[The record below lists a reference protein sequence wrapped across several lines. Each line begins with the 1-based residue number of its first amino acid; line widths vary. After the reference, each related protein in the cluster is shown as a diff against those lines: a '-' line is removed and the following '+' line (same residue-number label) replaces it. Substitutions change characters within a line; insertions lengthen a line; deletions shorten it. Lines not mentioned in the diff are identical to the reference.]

1 MTCGPAAALGRDPLA
16 PVLRCARCG
25 AEERVPALPL
35 FVVTGASG
43 AGKTTV
49 TGPLR
54 RLLPDCAVF
63 EADLTL
69 QVAALGWETWRDT
82 WLRLA
87 HGEALNGRVTV
98 LCGSLLPDQLE
109 RGPGAQAA
117 RPDSLLRP
125 RLPRRRAGGTAPRPP
140 VLAAQLAGDRDRGAP
155 AFRRVAPRSQSSSR
169 ATTPARSRPT
179 RRPRRSRPGSGADW
193 TVKVPGGASPYAR
206 VMTPE
211 ALVRSGTSWAA
222 VPFVPEI
229 SLLTAAEPFGLWDL
243 TERDAPPFWA
253 FPWAGG
259 QALARYVL
267 DHPEIVRGR
276 RVLDAASG
284 SGLVAIAA
292 AKAGAASVT
301 ACDVDPN
308 AVAAIGIN
316 ARANDAA
323 TVAARVLDLAADDP
337 SGAQVVLA
345 ADVFYQ
351 RELAELALRFLRG
364 AARSGAEV
372 FVADPGRAFLPAT
385 ELTPLASFEVPVL
398 TVLEDAS
405 VKRVTVYGLASR

>member
-1 MTCGPAAALGRDPLA
+1 
-16 PVLRCARCG
+16 
-25 AEERVPALPL
+25 
-35 FVVTGASG
+35 
-43 AGKTTV
+43 
-49 TGPLR
+49 
-54 RLLPDCAVF
+54 
-63 EADLTL
+63 
-69 QVAALGWETWRDT
+69 
-82 WLRLA
+82 
-87 HGEALNGRVTV
+87 
-98 LCGSLLPDQLE
+98 
-109 RGPGAQAA
+109 
-117 RPDSLLRP
+117 
-125 RLPRRRAGGTAPRPP
+125 
-140 VLAAQLAGDRDRGAP
+140 
-155 AFRRVAPRSQSSSR
+155 
-169 ATTPARSRPT
+169 
-179 RRPRRSRPGSGADW
+179 
-193 TVKVPGGASPYAR
+193 
-206 VMTPE
+206 MTPE
-211 ALVRSGTSWAA
+211 ALVWSGTSWVA

-229 SLLTAAEPFGLWDL
+229 RLLTAAEPFGLWDL

-316 ARANDAA
+316 AHANDAA
-323 TVAARVLDLAADDP
+323 AVAARILDLDLAAGDT

-351 RELAELALRFLRG
+351 REFAELALRFLRG

-372 FVADPGRAFLPAT
+372 FVADPGRAFLPASA
-385 ELTPLASFEVPVL
+385 LTSLASYEVPVL
-398 TVLEDAS
+398 TVLEDKP
-405 VKRVTVYGLASR
+405 VKTVTVYGLASR